1 MLVDL
6 LATLQN
12 SIVFQ
17 VALAYFAA
25 YPIVTSILWVT
36 TSLMFRLRW
45 EPRSEEVVQPA
56 GPSPAVSVLVPAHN
70 EEAVITRS
78 VRAMLA
84 MDYPDF
90 EVIVIDDGSTDDT
103 AGALGRLAGNPRL
116 RIVRKVVN
124 EGKAMALN
132 DALPLARRLDREAYG
147 QVERTLG
154 ELQSRLSRQ
163 GDDLAFYRSIVS
175 PADGIQG
182 LRIQRFDVVP
192 GPQPREFLL
201 KLTLIQA
208 MRHESVASGLAQ
220 IVLHGMQGQEPAKY
234 TVGDLIG
241 RPRAQLP
248 FSFRYFQTVEQAVT
262 LPEGFQAFE
271 AQVEVRSSKL
281 RFPMEQTFP
290 WKVDGVPAA

>member
-1 MLVDL
+1 VTDELPLRPLGRPSAV
-6 LATLQN
+6 AWVV
-12 SIVFQ
+12 IVAAAIVAALGAAYAYHRGQVSAGLDAAQ
-17 VALAYFAA
+17 VALERRELTAKAA
-25 YPIVTSILWVT
+25 
-36 TSLMFRLRW
+36 RL
-45 EPRSEEVVQPA
+45 EEQNA
-56 GPSPAVSVLVPAHN
+56 
-70 EEAVITRS
+70 T
-78 VRAMLA
+78 
-84 MDYPDF
+84 
-90 EVIVIDDGSTDDT
+90 
-103 AGALGRLAGNPRL
+103 
-116 RIVRKVVN
+116 
-124 EGKAMALN
+124 LN
-132 DALPLARRLDREAYG
+132 AKIAELEMARRLDREAYG